1 MVISITEKFST
12 LSSMSTY
19 NTYINT
25 PVQKP
30 QTSVVQVDVQTDKKL
45 EEQKNKNKL
54 LMPLSL
60 VAGGG
65 ILLYFGLKHPSY
77 EKMYNKFVNGK
88 IFDMDK
94 RMHLFTA
101 RVVNRLNDVTSE
113 ATKFIQEFK
122 AKRYINP
129 ADNLGPLR
137 TLKDPRQLIH
147 AQDIAFE
154 TITTAGNSYF
164 KPGATDFGD
173 FGSTMRSLICSAR
186 HDMAREQNIT
196 KLDLNDFI
204 KIPIAR
210 NEKHAGL
217 IEAAENKLI
226 SSVNFMSMQTGKI
239 IDEQTLSTIKRLY
252 VQMANAVLESKRRI
266 RQSKMN
272 VIDETYVRMSK
283 VLGLKDF
290 KPSYHSI
297 PVASGFDELTAQQL
311 KPTKLPSKLR
321 KAAPNNSYLNALQ
334 TKDFSNLTD
343 KDLYEIFYS
352 ANYENS
358 LQDLGFLIDRLRL
371 RQAVDKAKA
380 PERASSY
387 DVIIPKLEYLSKR
400 LHEFGKRE
408 LFGVLDK
415 DFDNMRVEN
424 KQASVYYILRVAKR
438 LGYQSLQEMDQA
450 MMKENA
456 AYPNLSIRKYIQIFI
471 DNPDLYFS

>member
-1 MVISITEKFST
+1 
-12 LSSMSTY
+12 
-19 NTYINT
+19 
-25 PVQKP
+25 
-30 QTSVVQVDVQTDKKL
+30 
-45 EEQKNKNKL
+45 
-54 LMPLSL
+54 
-60 VAGGG
+60 
-65 ILLYFGLKHPSY
+65 
-77 EKMYNKFVNGK
+77 
-88 IFDMDK
+88 
-94 RMHLFTA
+94 
-101 RVVNRLNDVTSE
+101 
-113 ATKFIQEFK
+113 
-122 AKRYINP
+122 
-129 ADNLGPLR
+129 
-137 TLKDPRQLIH
+137 
-147 AQDIAFE
+147 
-154 TITTAGNSYF
+154 
-164 KPGATDFGD
+164 
-173 FGSTMRSLICSAR
+173 
-186 HDMAREQNIT
+186 MAREQNIT

-311 KPTKLPSKLR
+311 RPTKLPSKLR
-321 KAAPNNSYLNALQ
+321 KAALSNSYLKAIQ

-343 KDLYEIFYS
+343 EDLYEIFYS

-408 LFGVLDK
+408 LFVVLDK